1 MASVYTIATIEPDLL
16 EDEKR
21 KDAAGLI
28 ALEHEIPGEVSSYK
42 VNLGGMTGV
51 SFVLEK
57 DDAKH
62 IVTFDQRTGI
72 QPSFIESLLEDD
84 DEIVISKEYDPETPT
99 EDDDEPETPT
109 VGVKDKSAFLAS
121 MDDIDEKYFVK
132 LGKDKGYLRGVIMLY
147 EDYLQ
152 LKEKDKNGVL
162 TIVEME

>member
-51 SFVLEK
+51 SFVLE
-57 DDAKH
+57 DTDGNKH

-84 DEIVISKEYDPETPT
+84 DTIVVSEDGTLPKTKEQFLTGLNT
-99 EDDDEPETPT
+99 I
-109 VGVKDKSAFLAS
+109 DK
-121 MDDIDEKYFVK
+121 KYFVK
-132 LGKDKGYLRGVIMLY
+132 IGKDSGYLRGVIMLHT
-147 EDYLQ
+147 DYQ
-152 LKEKDKNGVL
+152 KLKAKDKNGVL
-162 TIVEME
+162 TIVPMA

>member
-1 MASVYTIATIEPDLL
+1 MAVYTIVTINPDLL
-16 EDEKR
+16 EDERR

-42 VNLGGMTGV
+42 VNLGGMTGT

-57 DDAKH
+57 SDKKH

-72 QPSFIESLLEDD
+72 SPSFIADLLEDGD
-84 DEIVISKEYDPETPT
+84 TIAVSEDGTNVVSKE
-99 EDDDEPETPT
+99 
-109 VGVKDKSAFLAS
+109 AFLTG
-121 MDDIDEKYFVK
+121 MDSIDEKYFVK
-132 LGKDKGYLRGVIMLY
+132 LGKDKGYLRGVIMLH

-162 TIVEME
+162 QVVPME

>member
-51 SFVLEK
+51 SFVLE
-57 DDAKH
+57 DTGGNKH

-72 QPSFIESLLEDD
+72 
-84 DEIVISKEYDPETPT
+84 
-99 EDDDEPETPT
+99 
-109 VGVKDKSAFLAS
+109 
-121 MDDIDEKYFVK
+121 
-132 LGKDKGYLRGVIMLY
+132 
-147 EDYLQ
+147 
-152 LKEKDKNGVL
+152 
-162 TIVEME
+162 

>member
-57 DDAKH
+57 DGAKH

-84 DEIVISKEYDPETPT
+84 DTIAVSEDGTLTKTKEQFLTGLNT
-99 EDDDEPETPT
+99 I
-109 VGVKDKSAFLAS
+109 DK
-121 MDDIDEKYFVK
+121 KYFVK
-132 LGKDKGYLRGVIMLY
+132 IGKDSGYLRGVIMLY
-147 EDYLQ
+147 TDYQ
-152 LKEKDKNGVL
+152 KLKAKDKNGVL
-162 TIVEME
+162 TIVPMA

>member
-57 DDAKH
+57 DGAKH

-72 QPSFIESLLEDD
+72 QPSFIESLLEDND
-84 DEIVISKEYDPETPT
+84 TIAVSEDGNLTKTKEQFLTGLNT
-99 EDDDEPETPT
+99 I
-109 VGVKDKSAFLAS
+109 DK
-121 MDDIDEKYFVK
+121 KYFVK
-132 LGKDKGYLRGVIMLY
+132 IGKDSGYLRGVIMLY
-147 EDYLQ
+147 TDYQ
-152 LKEKDKNGVL
+152 KLKAKDKNGVL
-162 TIVEME
+162 TIVPMA

>member
-51 SFVLEK
+51 SFVLE
-57 DDAKH
+57 DTDGNKH

-84 DEIVISKEYDPETPT
+84 DTIAVSEDGNLTKTKEQFLTGLNT
-99 EDDDEPETPT
+99 I
-109 VGVKDKSAFLAS
+109 DK
-121 MDDIDEKYFVK
+121 KYFVK
-132 LGKDKGYLRGVIMLY
+132 IGKDSGYLRGVIMLY
-147 EDYLQ
+147 TDYQ
-152 LKEKDKNGVL
+152 KLKAKDKNGVL
-162 TIVEME
+162 TIVPMA

>member
-51 SFVLEK
+51 SFVLE
-57 DDAKH
+57 DTDENKH

-84 DEIVISKEYDPETPT
+84 DTIAVSEDGNSTKTKEQFLTGLNT
-99 EDDDEPETPT
+99 I
-109 VGVKDKSAFLAS
+109 DK
-121 MDDIDEKYFVK
+121 KYFVK
-132 LGKDKGYLRGVIMLY
+132 IGKDSGYLRGVIMLHT
-147 EDYLQ
+147 DYQ
-152 LKEKDKNGVL
+152 KLKAKDKNGVL
-162 TIVEME
+162 TIVPMA

>member
-57 DDAKH
+57 DGAKH

-72 QPSFIESLLEDD
+72 QPSFIESLLEDGD
-84 DEIVISKEYDPETPT
+84 KIVISKEYDPQTPT
-99 EDDDEPETPT
+99 D
-109 VGVKDKSAFLAS
+109 GVKDKSAFLAS
-121 MDDIDEKYFVK
+121 MDTIDKKYFVK
-132 LGKDKGYLRGVIMLY
+132 IGKDSGYLRGVIMLY
-147 EDYLQ
+147 TDYQ
-152 LKEKDKNGVL
+152 KLKAKDKNGVL
-162 TIVEME
+162 TIVPMA

>member
-51 SFVLEK
+51 SFVLE
-57 DDAKH
+57 DTDGNKH

-84 DEIVISKEYDPETPT
+84 DTIAVSEDGTLTKTKEQFLTGLNT
-99 EDDDEPETPT
+99 I
-109 VGVKDKSAFLAS
+109 DK
-121 MDDIDEKYFVK
+121 KYFVK
-132 LGKDKGYLRGVIMLY
+132 IGKDSGYLRGVIMLY
-147 EDYLQ
+147 TDYQ
-152 LKEKDKNGVL
+152 KLKAKDKNGVL
-162 TIVEME
+162 TIVPMA

>member
-51 SFVLEK
+51 SFVLE
-57 DDAKH
+57 DTDGNKH

-84 DEIVISKEYDPETPT
+84 DIIAVSEDGSLTKTKEQFLTGLNT
-99 EDDDEPETPT
+99 I
-109 VGVKDKSAFLAS
+109 DK
-121 MDDIDEKYFVK
+121 KYFVK
-132 LGKDKGYLRGVIMLY
+132 IGKDSGYLRGVIMLY
-147 EDYLQ
+147 TDYQ
-152 LKEKDKNGVL
+152 KLKAKDKNGVL
-162 TIVEME
+162 TIVPMA

>member
-51 SFVLEK
+51 SFVLE
-57 DDAKH
+57 DTDGNKH

-84 DEIVISKEYDPETPT
+84 DTIAVSEDYEDEEEDGTSTKTKEQFLTGLNT
-99 EDDDEPETPT
+99 I
-109 VGVKDKSAFLAS
+109 DK
-121 MDDIDEKYFVK
+121 KYFVK
-132 LGKDKGYLRGVIMLY
+132 IGKDSGYLRGVIMLY
-147 EDYLQ
+147 TDYQ
-152 LKEKDKNGVL
+152 KLKAKDKNGVL
-162 TIVEME
+162 TIVPMA

>member
-1 MASVYTIATIEPDLL
+1 MESVYTIATIEPDLL

-51 SFVLEK
+51 SFVLE
-57 DDAKH
+57 DTDGNKH

-84 DEIVISKEYDPETPT
+84 DTIAVSEDGPLTKTKEQFLTGLNT
-99 EDDDEPETPT
+99 I
-109 VGVKDKSAFLAS
+109 DK
-121 MDDIDEKYFVK
+121 KYFVK
-132 LGKDKGYLRGVIMLY
+132 IGKDSGYLRGVIMLY
-147 EDYLQ
+147 TDYQ
-152 LKEKDKNGVL
+152 KLKAKDKNGVL
-162 TIVEME
+162 TIVPMA

>member
-51 SFVLEK
+51 SFVLE
-57 DDAKH
+57 DTDGNKH

-84 DEIVISKEYDPETPT
+84 DTIAVSEDGTSTKTKEQFLTGLNT
-99 EDDDEPETPT
+99 I
-109 VGVKDKSAFLAS
+109 DK
-121 MDDIDEKYFVK
+121 KYFVK
-132 LGKDKGYLRGVIMLY
+132 IGKDSGYLRGVIMLHT
-147 EDYLQ
+147 DYQ
-152 LKEKDKNGVL
+152 KLKAKDKNGVL
-162 TIVEME
+162 TIVPMA

>member
-51 SFVLEK
+51 SFVLE
-57 DDAKH
+57 DTDGNKH

-84 DEIVISKEYDPETPT
+84 DTIAVSEDGSLTKTKEQFLTGLNT
-99 EDDDEPETPT
+99 I
-109 VGVKDKSAFLAS
+109 DK
-121 MDDIDEKYFVK
+121 KYFVK
-132 LGKDKGYLRGVIMLY
+132 IGKDSGYLRGVIMLHT
-147 EDYLQ
+147 DYQ
-152 LKEKDKNGVL
+152 KLKAKDKNGVL
-162 TIVEME
+162 TIVPMA

>member
-51 SFVLEK
+51 SFVLE
-57 DDAKH
+57 DTDGDTDGNKH

-84 DEIVISKEYDPETPT
+84 DTIAVSEDGTLTKTKEQFLTGLNT
-99 EDDDEPETPT
+99 I
-109 VGVKDKSAFLAS
+109 DK
-121 MDDIDEKYFVK
+121 KYFVK
-132 LGKDKGYLRGVIMLY
+132 IGKDSGYLRGVIMLHT
-147 EDYLQ
+147 DYQ
-152 LKEKDKNGVL
+152 KLKAKDKNGVL
-162 TIVEME
+162 TIVPMA

>member
-51 SFVLEK
+51 SFVLE
-57 DDAKH
+57 DTGGNKH

-72 QPSFIESLLEDD
+72 QPSFIESLLEDGD
-84 DEIVISKEYDPETPT
+84 TIAVSENGTLRKTKEQFLTGLNT
-99 EDDDEPETPT
+99 I
-109 VGVKDKSAFLAS
+109 DK
-121 MDDIDEKYFVK
+121 KYFVK
-132 LGKDKGYLRGVIMLY
+132 IGKDSGYLRGVIMLY
-147 EDYLQ
+147 EDYLR

-162 TIVEME
+162 TIVEMG

>member
-51 SFVLEK
+51 SFVLE
-57 DDAKH
+57 DTDGNKH

-84 DEIVISKEYDPETPT
+84 DTIAVSEDGSLTKTKEQFLTGLNT
-99 EDDDEPETPT
+99 I
-109 VGVKDKSAFLAS
+109 DK
-121 MDDIDEKYFVK
+121 KYFVK
-132 LGKDKGYLRGVIMLY
+132 IGKDSGYLRGVIMLY
-147 EDYLQ
+147 TDYQ
-152 LKEKDKNGVL
+152 KLKAKDKNGVL
-162 TIVEME
+162 TIVPMA

>member
-57 DDAKH
+57 DGAKH

-84 DEIVISKEYDPETPT
+84 DEIVISKEYD
-99 EDDDEPETPT
+99 PETPT

-147 EDYLQ
+147 EDYLR

>member
-51 SFVLEK
+51 SFVLE
-57 DDAKH
+57 DTDGNKH

-84 DEIVISKEYDPETPT
+84 DTIVVSEDGNSIKTKEQFLTGLNT
-99 EDDDEPETPT
+99 I
-109 VGVKDKSAFLAS
+109 DK
-121 MDDIDEKYFVK
+121 KYFVK
-132 LGKDKGYLRGVIMLY
+132 IGKDSGYLRGVIMLHT
-147 EDYLQ
+147 DYQ
-152 LKEKDKNGVL
+152 KLKAKDKNGVL
-162 TIVEME
+162 TIVPMA

>member
-57 DDAKH
+57 DGAKH

-84 DEIVISKEYDPETPT
+84 DEIVISKEYDPQTPT
-99 EDDDEPETPT
+99 D
-109 VGVKDKSAFLAS
+109 GVKDKSAFLAS

-147 EDYLQ
+147 TDYQ
-152 LKEKDKNGVL
+152 KLKAKDKNGVL
-162 TIVEME
+162 TIVPMA

>member
-1 MASVYTIATIEPDLL
+1 MPSVYTIATIEPDLL

-51 SFVLEK
+51 SFVLE
-57 DDAKH
+57 DTGGNKH

-84 DEIVISKEYDPETPT
+84 DTIAVS
-99 EDDDEPETPT
+99 EDYEE
-109 VGVKDKSAFLAS
+109 GI
-121 MDDIDEKYFVK
+121 IDEDGTLTKTKEQFLTGLNTIDKKYFVK
-132 LGKDKGYLRGVIMLY
+132 IGKDSGYLRGVIMLY
-147 EDYLQ
+147 TDYQ
-152 LKEKDKNGVL
+152 KLKAKDKNGVL
-162 TIVEME
+162 TIVPMAYNNND